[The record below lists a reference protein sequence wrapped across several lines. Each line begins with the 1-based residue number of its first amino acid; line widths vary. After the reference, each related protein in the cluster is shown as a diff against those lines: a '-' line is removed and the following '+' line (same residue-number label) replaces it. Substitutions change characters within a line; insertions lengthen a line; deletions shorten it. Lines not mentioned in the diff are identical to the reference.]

1 MTARK
6 RIIQL
11 GLGIAAAALLAAVPP
26 CSASAQDVVLF
37 PETIQVERYTGTFQK
52 EFHIDIDGDGE
63 KEAIGYYYVGSK
75 RDGYSISDVYSVFD
89 TNSESYILYRRISN
103 DHMNYKFHIIQD
115 KNTNE
120 TFLGYIY
127 TDMFGSEMLYR
138 LYSDNQSKLINSYN
152 ANTDGSDKLQA
163 YKTYMNNVDFLDEM
177 AYGHGDVDGDADV
190 TVSDAVSILSYYAAT
205 AAGQSPS
212 FTELQKQAADFNQD
226 GIITVE
232 DAVKTLSL
240 YAEHAAGIID
250 TVLLPATI
258 RRDSTIHSNFSDIN
272 VATTSN
278 PFPLKEGTLESTFYL
293 DIDNDGKKET
303 IGQYNHINTVGHNQ
317 VAMDRMFQ
325 VYDNGA
331 FQGSFGNING
341 MAFQNIMLIYDHNI
355 DKIYLVNYWIKSA
368 TRHAYAVLE
377 DIYPSYNQSNWN
389 ICVSSDS
396 SGGSH
401 SNTVRININGKEA
414 TEQEL
419 YDYMNQVEFIS
430 NPEEKEDILNQ
441 FKEIITI
448 YR

>member
-6 RIIQL
+6 RILQL
-11 GLGIAAAALLAAVPP
+11 GLGVAAATLLAAVPP

-37 PETIQVERYTGTFQK
+37 PETIQVEKYTGTFQK
-52 EFHIDIDGDGE
+52 EFHIDIDSDGE
-63 KEAIGYYYVGSK
+63 KETIGYYYVGSK

-115 KNTNE
+115 KNTGE

-190 TVSDAVSILSYYAAT
+190 TVSDAVAILSYYAAT

-212 FTELQKQAADFNQD
+212 FTEPQKKAADFNQD
-226 GIITVE
+226 GIVTVE

-250 TVLLPATI
+250 TVLLPATT
-258 RRDSTIHSNFSDIN
+258 RKYYNFS
-272 VATTSN
+272 S
-278 PFPLKEGTLESTFYL
+278 LYGGTLKSTFYL
-293 DIDNDGKKET
+293 DIDDDGKKET
-303 IGQYNHINTVGHNQ
+303 FGQYDHINLSYKLSS
-317 VAMDRMFQ
+317 DCIFQ
-325 VYDNGA
+325 VYDDGT
-331 FQGSFGNING
+331 FQGSYGVGNDHT
-341 MAFQNIMLIYDHNI
+341 NIWETMLVYDHNI
-355 DKIYLVNYWIKSA
+355 DKIYLADYFSRPA
-368 TRHAYAVLE
+368 AAYGYTLLR
-377 DIYPSYNQSNWN
+377 DIYPSYNESSNWG
-389 ICVSSDS
+389 ISVSSNS
-396 SGGSH
+396 PYGSH
-401 SNTVRININGKEA
+401 SNAFKININGKEA

-430 NPEEKEDILNQ
+430 DPEEKEDILNQ
-441 FKEIITI
+441 FKLIITN
-448 YR
+448 Y

>member
-1 MTARK
+1 MTAKK
-6 RIIQL
+6 RILQL
-11 GLGIAAAALLAAVPP
+11 GLGVAAAALLAAVPP
-26 CSASAQDVVLF
+26 CSASAQDVLF
-37 PETIQVERYTGTFQK
+37 PETIQVEKYTGTFQK
-52 EFHIDIDGDGE
+52 EFHIDIDSDGE
-63 KEAIGYYYVGSK
+63 KETIGYYYVGSK

-115 KNTNE
+115 KNTGE

-163 YKTYMNNVDFLDEM
+163 YKTYMKNVDFLDEM

-212 FTELQKQAADFNQD
+212 FTEPQKKAADFNQD
-226 GIITVE
+226 GMISVE

-250 TVLLPATI
+250 TVLLPATT
-258 RRDSTIHSNFSDIN
+258 RKDSNSS
-272 VATTSN
+272 S
-278 PFPLKEGTLESTFYL
+278 PYGGTLKSIFYL
-293 DIDNDGKKET
+293 DIDDDGKKET
-303 IGQYNHINTVGHNQ
+303 FGQYDHINLSFKLSS
-317 VAMDRMFQ
+317 DCIFQ
-325 VYDNGA
+325 VYDDGT
-331 FQGSFGNING
+331 FQGSYGVGNDHT
-341 MAFQNIMLIYDHNI
+341 NIWETMLVYDHNI
-355 DKIYLVNYWIKSA
+355 DKIYLADYFSRPA
-368 TRHAYAVLE
+368 AAYGYTLLK
-377 DIYPSYNQSNWN
+377 DIYPSYNESSNWGMS
-389 ICVSSDS
+389 VY
-396 SGGSH
+396 GSH
-401 SNTVRININGKEA
+401 SNVFEININGKDA

-430 NPEEKEDILNQ
+430 DPEEKESILNQ
-441 FKEIITI
+441 FKKIITI
-448 YR
+448 Y

>member
-1 MTARK
+1 MTVKK
-6 RIIQL
+6 RILQL
-11 GLGIAAAALLAAVPP
+11 GLGIAVAALLAAVPP

-37 PETIQVERYTGTFQK
+37 PETIQVEEYTGTFQK

-75 RDGYSISDVYSVFD
+75 SSYAISDVYFVFD
-89 TNSESYILYRRISN
+89 TDSEPYTLYKRISN
-103 DHMNYKFHIIQD
+103 EHMNYKFHIIQD
-115 KNTNE
+115 KNTGE
-120 TFLGYIY
+120 TFLGYVY
-127 TDMFGSEMLYR
+127 TILGNEMLYR
-138 LYSDNQSKLINSYN
+138 LYSDNQSELIINYDV
-152 ANTDGSDKLQA
+152 NTDGLDKLQA
-163 YKTYMNNVDFLDEM
+163 YKTYMNNVHFLDEA

-190 TVSDAVSILSYYAAT
+190 TVSDAVVTLSYYAAT

-226 GIITVE
+226 GIVTVE

-250 TVLLPATI
+250 TVLLPANI
-258 RRDSTIHSNFSDIN
+258 RRDSSFGNTN
-272 VATTSN
+272 VATDSN

-325 VYDNGA
+325 VYDNGVFHDSYGA
-331 FQGSFGNING
+331 TIDNMNFWKT
-341 MAFQNIMLIYDHNI
+341 MLVYDHNI
-355 DKIYLVNYWIKSA
+355 DKIYLVNYWNRSVA
-368 TRHAYAVLE
+368 MYGYAVLA
-377 DIYPSYNQSNWN
+377 DIYPSYNQSNWG
-389 ICVSSDS
+389 IRVSADS

-401 SNTVRININGKEA
+401 SNTARININGKEA

-448 YR
+448 Y

>member
-6 RIIQL
+6 RIVQL
-11 GLGIAAAALLAAVPP
+11 GLGVAAAALLAAVQP
-26 CSASAQDVVLF
+26 CSASAQDVLF
-37 PETIQVERYTGTFQK
+37 PETIQVQEYTGTFQK
-52 EFHIDIDGDGE
+52 EFHIDIDSDGE

-75 RDGYSISDVYSVFD
+75 RYNYSISDVYSVFD
-89 TNSESYILYRRISN
+89 TNSESYTLYKRISN

-115 KNTNE
+115 KNTGE

-138 LYSDNQSKLINSYN
+138 FYSDNQSKLISSYN

-226 GIITVE
+226 GMISVE

-250 TVLLPATI
+250 TVLLPANI
-258 RRDSTIHSNFSDIN
+258 RRDSSFGNTN
-272 VATTSN
+272 VATDSN
-278 PFPLKEGTLESTFYL
+278 PFPLKKGTLESIFYL

-325 VYDNGA
+325 VYDNSVFHDSYGA
-331 FQGSFGNING
+331 TIDNMNFWKT
-341 MAFQNIMLIYDHNI
+341 MLVYDHNI
-355 DKIYLVNYWIKSA
+355 DKAYLINYWTRPAA
-368 TRHAYAVLE
+368 TYAYAVLE

-396 SGGSH
+396 PSGSH
-401 SNTVRININGKEA
+401 SNAFKININGKEA

-430 NPEEKEDILNQ
+430 DPEEKEDILNQ
-441 FKEIITI
+441 FKLIITN
-448 YR
+448 Y

>member
-1 MTARK
+1 MTAKK
-6 RIIQL
+6 RISQL
-11 GLGIAAAALLAAVPP
+11 GLGVASAALLAAVQP
-26 CSASAQDVVLF
+26 CSASAQEVLF
-37 PETIQVERYTGTFQK
+37 TETIQVERYTGTFQK
-52 EFHIDIDGDGE
+52 EFHIDIDDDGE
-63 KEAIGYYYVGSK
+63 KEAIGYYYVGSAD
-75 RDGYSISDVYSVFD
+75 RYAISDIYSVYD
-89 TNSESYILYRRISN
+89 NDSESYVLYKAIVN
-103 DHMNYKFHIIQD
+103 QHMQYKFHIIQD
-115 KNTNE
+115 KNTGE

-138 LYSDNQSKLINSYN
+138 FYSDNQSKLISSYN

-190 TVSDAVSILSYYAAT
+190 TVSDAVATLSYYAAT

-226 GIITVE
+226 GIVTVE

-250 TVLLPATI
+250 TVLLPANI
-258 RRDSTIHSNFSDIN
+258 RRDSSFGNTN
-272 VATTSN
+272 VATDSN
-278 PFPLKEGTLESTFYL
+278 PFPLKKGTLKSTFYL

-331 FQGSFGNING
+331 FQGSFGNIMSG
-341 MAFQNIMLIYDHNI
+341 MTPQNIMLIYDHNI

-396 SGGSH
+396 SGDSH

-430 NPEEKEDILNQ
+430 NPEEKEDILNL

>member
-6 RIIQL
+6 RIVQL
-11 GLGIAAAALLAAVPP
+11 GLGVAAAALLAAVQP
-26 CSASAQDVVLF
+26 CSASAQDVLF
-37 PETIQVERYTGTFQK
+37 PETIQVQEYTGTFQK

-63 KEAIGYYYVGSK
+63 KEAIGYYYVGSA
-75 RDGYSISDVYSVFD
+75 DQYAISDIYSVSD
-89 TNSESYILYRRISN
+89 NGSEPYILYKRTANNQI
-103 DHMNYKFHIIQD
+103 NYKFHIVQD
-115 KNTNE
+115 KNTDE
-120 TFLGYIY
+120 TFIGYIY
-127 TDMFGSEMLYR
+127 TNAAGSEMLYR
-138 LYSDNQSKLINSYN
+138 LYSSNQSELVSSYN
-152 ANTDGSDKLQA
+152 ANTDGKNELKK
-163 YKTYMNNVDFLDEM
+163 YKKYTENVNFLDEM
-177 AYGHGDVDGDADV
+177 AYGNGDVDGDADV

-212 FTELQKQAADFNQD
+212 FTEPQKKAADFNQD
-226 GIITVE
+226 GIVTVE

-250 TVLLPATI
+250 TVLLPANI
-258 RRDSTIHSNFSDIN
+258 RRDSSFGNTN
-272 VATTSN
+272 VATDSN
-278 PFPLKEGTLESTFYL
+278 PFPLKKGTLESTFYL

-331 FQGSFGNING
+331 FQGSFGNIMNG

-368 TRHAYAVLE
+368 TMHAYAVLE

>member
-6 RIIQL
+6 RILQL
-11 GLGIAAAALLAAVPP
+11 GLGVAAAALLAAVPP
-26 CSASAQDVVLF
+26 CSASAQDVLF
-37 PETIQVERYTGTFQK
+37 PETIQIEGYTGTGTFQK

-63 KEAIGYYYVGSK
+63 KEAIGYYYVGSPD
-75 RDGYSISDVYSVFD
+75 RYAISDIYSVYD
-89 TNSESYILYRRISN
+89 NDSESYVLYKAIPNQRVQ
-103 DHMNYKFHIIQD
+103 HKFHIIQD
-115 KNTNE
+115 KNTDE

-127 TDMFGSEMLYR
+127 TNTFGSEMLYR

-212 FTELQKQAADFNQD
+212 FTEPQKKAADFNQD
-226 GIITVE
+226 GMISVE

-250 TVLLPATI
+250 TVLLPTTI
-258 RRDSTIHSNFSDIN
+258 RKDSRFGNTN
-272 VATTSN
+272 VATDSN
-278 PFPLKEGTLESTFYL
+278 PFPLKKGTLEATFYL
-293 DIDNDGKKET
+293 DIDDDGKKET
-303 IGQYNHINTVGHNQ
+303 IGRYNHINSVGYNKIS
-317 VAMDRMFQ
+317 MDRVFQ
-325 VYDNGA
+325 VYDNGIFEGSYGNVIDGIA
-331 FQGSFGNING
+331 FKET
-341 MAFQNIMLIYDHNI
+341 ALVYDHNI
-355 DKIYLVNYWIKSA
+355 NKYTLANYWSRMVA
-368 TRHAYAVLE
+368 LWGAASLE
-377 DIYPSYNQSNWN
+377 DAYSQDESSYWG
-389 ICVSSDS
+389 ITVSSS
-396 SGGSH
+396 
-401 SNTVRININGKEA
+401 TTEKTTICINGKEA

-448 YR
+448 Y

>member
-6 RIIQL
+6 RIVQL
-11 GLGIAAAALLAAVPP
+11 GLGVAAAALLAAVQP
-26 CSASAQDVVLF
+26 CSASAQEVLF
-37 PETIQVERYTGTFQK
+37 PETIQVEGYTGTFQK
-52 EFHIDIDGDGE
+52 EFHIDIDGDKE
-63 KEAIGYYYVGSK
+63 KEIIGYY
-75 RDGYSISDVYSVFD
+75 SINSDEYAQTSIYYVFD
-89 TNSESYILYRRISN
+89 SDSEPSILYKKLHN
-103 DHMNYKFHIIQD
+103 DHMRYEFHIIQD
-115 KNTNE
+115 KNINE

-127 TDMFGSEMLYR
+127 TNTFGSEMLCR
-138 LYSDNQSKLINSYN
+138 LYSDNQSELMIGYDAVVDPPDPDEVKKYEN
-152 ANTDGSDKLQA
+152 
-163 YKTYMNNVDFLDEM
+163 YMKNVNFLDEA

-226 GIITVE
+226 GMISVE

-250 TVLLPATI
+250 TVLLPANI
-258 RRDSTIHSNFSDIN
+258 RRDSSFGNTN
-272 VATTSN
+272 VATDSN
-278 PFPLKEGTLESTFYL
+278 PFPLKKGTLESIFYL

-325 VYDNGA
+325 VYDNSVFHDSYGA
-331 FQGSFGNING
+331 TIDNMNFWKT
-341 MAFQNIMLIYDHNI
+341 MLVYDYNI
-355 DKIYLVNYWIKSA
+355 DKAYLINYW
-368 TRHAYAVLE
+368 TRPAAMYAYAVLA
-377 DIYPSYNQSNWN
+377 DIYPSYNQSNWG

-396 SGGSH
+396 PGGSH
-401 SNTVRININGKEA
+401 SNTAKININGKEA

-430 NPEEKEDILNQ
+430 DPEEKEDILNQ

-448 YR
+448 Y

>member
-1 MTARK
+1 MTAKK
-6 RIIQL
+6 RIVQL
-11 GLGIAAAALLAAVPP
+11 GLGVAAAALLAAVQP
-26 CSASAQDVVLF
+26 CSASAQDVLF
-37 PETIQVERYTGTFQK
+37 PETIQVQKYTGTFQK
-52 EFHIDIDGDGE
+52 EFHIDIDSDGE

-190 TVSDAVSILSYYAAT
+190 TVSDAVATLSYYAAT

-226 GIITVE
+226 GIIAVD

-250 TVLLPATI
+250 TVLLPATT
-258 RRDSTIHSNFSDIN
+258 RKDSNSS
-272 VATTSN
+272 S
-278 PFPLKEGTLESTFYL
+278 PYGGTLKSIFYL
-293 DIDNDGKKET
+293 DIDDDGKKET
-303 IGQYNHINTVGHNQ
+303 FGQYDHINLSFKLSS
-317 VAMDRMFQ
+317 DCIFQ
-325 VYDNGA
+325 VYDDGT
-331 FQGSFGNING
+331 FQGSYGVGNDHT
-341 MAFQNIMLIYDHNI
+341 NIWETMLVYDHNI
-355 DKIYLVNYWIKSA
+355 DKIYLVDYFSRPA
-368 TRHAYAVLE
+368 GAYGYTLLK
-377 DIYPSYNQSNWN
+377 DIYPSYNESSNWGMS
-389 ICVSSDS
+389 VY
-396 SGGSH
+396 GSH
-401 SNTVRININGKEA
+401 SNVFEININGKDA

-419 YDYMNQVEFIS
+419 YDYLNQLEFIS
-430 NPEEKEDILNQ
+430 DPEEKESILNQ
-441 FKEIITI
+441 FKLIITN
-448 YR
+448 Y

>member
-6 RIIQL
+6 RIVQL
-11 GLGIAAAALLAAVPP
+11 GLGVAAAALLAAVQP
-26 CSASAQDVVLF
+26 CSASAQDVLF
-37 PETIQVERYTGTFQK
+37 PETIQVQKYTGTFQK
-52 EFHIDIDGDGE
+52 EFHIDIDSDGE

-190 TVSDAVSILSYYAAT
+190 TVSDAVATLSYYAAT

-226 GIITVE
+226 GIIAVD

-250 TVLLPATI
+250 TVLLPATT
-258 RRDSTIHSNFSDIN
+258 RKDSNSS
-272 VATTSN
+272 S
-278 PFPLKEGTLESTFYL
+278 PYGGTLKSIFYL
-293 DIDNDGKKET
+293 DIDDDGKKET
-303 IGQYNHINTVGHNQ
+303 FGQYDHINLSFKLSS
-317 VAMDRMFQ
+317 DCIFQ
-325 VYDNGA
+325 VYDDGT
-331 FQGSFGNING
+331 FQGSYGVGNNHT
-341 MAFQNIMLIYDHNI
+341 NIWETMLVYDHNI
-355 DKIYLVNYWIKSA
+355 DKIYLADYFSRPA
-368 TRHAYAVLE
+368 GAYGYTFLK
-377 DIYPSYNQSNWN
+377 DIYPSYNESSNWGMS
-389 ICVSSDS
+389 VY
-396 SGGSH
+396 GSH
-401 SNTVRININGKEA
+401 SNVFEININGKDA

-419 YDYMNQVEFIS
+419 YDYLNQLEFIS
-430 NPEEKEDILNQ
+430 DPEEKESILNQ
-441 FKEIITI
+441 FKLIITN
-448 YR
+448 Y

>member
-1 MTARK
+1 MTVKK
-6 RIIQL
+6 RILQL
-11 GLGIAAAALLAAVPP
+11 GLGIAVAALLAAVPP

-37 PETIQVERYTGTFQK
+37 PETIQVEGYTGTFQK
-52 EFHIDIDGDGE
+52 EFHIDIDGDKE
-63 KEAIGYYYVGSK
+63 KEIIGYY
-75 RDGYSISDVYSVFD
+75 SINSDEYAQTSIYYVFD
-89 TNSESYILYRRISN
+89 SDSEPSILYKKLHN
-103 DHMNYKFHIIQD
+103 DHMRYEFHIIQD
-115 KNTNE
+115 KNINE

-127 TDMFGSEMLYR
+127 TNTFGSEMLCR
-138 LYSDNQSKLINSYN
+138 LYSDNQSELMIGYDAVVDPPDPDEVKKYEN
-152 ANTDGSDKLQA
+152 
-163 YKTYMNNVDFLDEM
+163 YMKNVNFLDEM

-212 FTELQKQAADFNQD
+212 FTESQKQAADFNQD

-240 YAEHAAGIID
+240 YAKHAAGIID
-250 TVLLPATI
+250 TVLLPANI
-258 RRDSTIHSNFSDIN
+258 RRDSSFGNTN
-272 VATTSN
+272 VATDSN
-278 PFPLKEGTLESTFYL
+278 PFPLKKGTLESTFYL

-325 VYDNGA
+325 VYDNGV
-331 FQGSFGNING
+331 FQGSFGNIMNG
-341 MAFQNIMLIYDHNI
+341 TTFQNIILIYDHNI
-355 DKIYLVNYWIKSA
+355 DKIYLVNYWIRSV
-368 TRHAYAVLE
+368 TMYGYAVLE
-377 DIYPSYNQSNWN
+377 DIYPSYNQSNWG
-389 ICVSSDS
+389 IRVSSDS

>member
-1 MTARK
+1 MTAKK
-6 RIIQL
+6 RIVQL
-11 GLGIAAAALLAAVPP
+11 GLGVAAAALLAAVQP
-26 CSASAQDVVLF
+26 CSASAQDVLF
-37 PETIQVERYTGTFQK
+37 PETIQVQKYTGTFQK
-52 EFHIDIDGDGE
+52 EFHIDIDSDGE

-190 TVSDAVSILSYYAAT
+190 TVSDAVATLSYYAAT

-226 GIITVE
+226 GIIAVD

-250 TVLLPATI
+250 TVLLPATT
-258 RRDSTIHSNFSDIN
+258 RKDSNSS
-272 VATTSN
+272 S
-278 PFPLKEGTLESTFYL
+278 PYGGTLKSIFYL
-293 DIDNDGKKET
+293 DIDDDGKKET
-303 IGQYNHINTVGHNQ
+303 FGQYDHINLSFKLSS
-317 VAMDRMFQ
+317 DCIFQ
-325 VYDNGA
+325 VYDDGT
-331 FQGSFGNING
+331 FQGSYGVENDHTNIWET
-341 MAFQNIMLIYDHNI
+341 MLVYDHNI
-355 DKIYLVNYWIKSA
+355 DKIYLADYFSRPA
-368 TRHAYAVLE
+368 GAYGYTLLK
-377 DIYPSYNQSNWN
+377 DIYPSYNESSNWGMS
-389 ICVSSDS
+389 VY
-396 SGGSH
+396 GSH
-401 SNTVRININGKEA
+401 SNVFEININGKDA

-419 YDYMNQVEFIS
+419 YDYLNQLEFIS
-430 NPEEKEDILNQ
+430 DPEEKESILNQ
-441 FKEIITI
+441 FKLIITN
-448 YR
+448 Y

>member
-6 RIIQL
+6 RIVQL
-11 GLGIAAAALLAAVPP
+11 GLGVAAAALLAAVQP
-26 CSASAQDVVLF
+26 CSASAQDVLF
-37 PETIQVERYTGTFQK
+37 PETIQVEEYTGTFQK
-52 EFHIDIDGDGE
+52 EFHIDIDGDKE
-63 KEAIGYYYVGSK
+63 KEIIGYYYIGSK
-75 RDGYSISDVYSVFD
+75 RDSYSISDVYSVFD

-103 DHMNYKFHIIQD
+103 VHINYKFHIIQD

-163 YKTYMNNVDFLDEM
+163 YKTYMKNVDFLDEM

-226 GIITVE
+226 GMIAVE

-258 RRDSTIHSNFSDIN
+258 RQDSSLFS
-272 VATTSN
+272 
-278 PFPLKEGTLESTFYL
+278 FYGGTLESTFYL
-293 DIDNDGKKET
+293 DIDGDGKEET
-303 IGQYNHINTVGHNQ
+303 IGRYDHIKGRRELCS
-317 VAMDRMFQ
+317 DCIFQ
-325 VYDNGA
+325 VYDDGT
-331 FQGSFGNING
+331 FQGSYGVGNDHT
-341 MAFQNIMLIYDHNI
+341 NIWETMLVYDHNI
-355 DKIYLVNYWIKSA
+355 DKIYLADYFSRPA
-368 TRHAYAVLE
+368 CAYGYTFLR
-377 DIYPSYNQSNWN
+377 DIYPSYNESSNWGMS
-389 ICVSSDS
+389 VH
-396 SGGSH
+396 GSH
-401 SNTVRININGKEA
+401 SNVFEININGKDA

-419 YDYMNQVEFIS
+419 YDYLNQLEFIS

-441 FKEIITI
+441 FKLIITN
-448 YR
+448 Y

>member
-1 MTARK
+1 MTVKK

-11 GLGIAAAALLAAVPP
+11 GLGVVAAALLATVQP
-26 CSASAQDVVLF
+26 CSASAQEVLF
-37 PETIQVERYTGTFQK
+37 AETIQVEGYTGTGTFQK

-63 KEAIGYYYVGSK
+63 KEAIGYYYVGSPD
-75 RDGYSISDVYSVFD
+75 RYAISDIYSVYD
-89 TNSESYILYRRISN
+89 NDSESYVLYKAIVN
-103 DHMNYKFHIIQD
+103 QHMQYKFHIIQD
-115 KNTNE
+115 KNTGE

-138 LYSDNQSKLINSYN
+138 FYSDNQSKLISSYN

-212 FTELQKQAADFNQD
+212 FTESQKQAADFNQD

-240 YAEHAAGIID
+240 YAKHAAGIID
-250 TVLLPATI
+250 TVLLPANI
-258 RRDSTIHSNFSDIN
+258 RRDSSFGNTN
-272 VATTSN
+272 VATDSN
-278 PFPLKEGTLESTFYL
+278 PFPLKKGTLESTFYL

-303 IGQYNHINTVGHNQ
+303 IGRYNHINSVVYNRIS
-317 VAMDRMFQ
+317 MDCVFQ
-325 VYDNGA
+325 VYDNGIFEGSYGNA
-331 FQGSFGNING
+331 IDGMTFQETT
-341 MAFQNIMLIYDHNI
+341 LVYDHNI
-355 DKIYLVNYWIKSA
+355 NKYILANYWSRMVA
-368 TRHAYAVLE
+368 LCGAASLE
-377 DIYPSYNQSNWN
+377 DAYSQDESSYWG
-389 ICVSSDS
+389 ITVSSS
-396 SGGSH
+396 
-401 SNTVRININGKEA
+401 TTEKTTICINGKEA

-448 YR
+448 Y